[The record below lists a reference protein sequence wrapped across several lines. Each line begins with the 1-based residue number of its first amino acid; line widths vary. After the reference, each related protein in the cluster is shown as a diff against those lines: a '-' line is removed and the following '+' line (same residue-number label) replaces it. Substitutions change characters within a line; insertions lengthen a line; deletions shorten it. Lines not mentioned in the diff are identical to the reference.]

1 MKNLNL
7 AVVSLALALAGAGA
21 LAVPIGTVVALD
33 PVTSDANGADLNT
46 NPGVVNSGSADEVA
60 WARAVSGNNNLVEI
74 GRIQTSEGL
83 GWEAITGNASTTDY
97 AIDFG
102 ALGASTLFFSVKTG
116 NLQVTPND
124 HWLFT
129 NGNSMQWGAIDTAV
143 INGLCTAN
151 GCNIGKFSH
160 VTLYGVRSVPE
171 PATLG
176 LLGLGIAGL
185 GFLRRRR
192 A

>member
-7 AVVSLALALAGAGA
+7 AGVLLALAVASGAA
-21 LAVPIGTVVALD
+21 SAVPIGTVVALD
-33 PVTSDANGADLNT
+33 VVTGDVNGADLNS
-46 NPGVVNSGSADEVA
+46 NPDDVNSGSANEVA

-74 GRIQTSEGL
+74 GRIVTPEGL
-83 GWEAITGNASTTDY
+83 GWEAITGNASATDY
-97 AIDFG
+97 AIDLG
-102 ALGASTLFFSVKTG
+102 ALGSSTLFFGVKTG
-116 NLQVTPND
+116 NLQVTTND

-129 NGNSMQWGAIDTAV
+129 NGNSMQWGAIEGSV

-151 GCNIGKFSH
+151 GCNTGKFSH
-160 VTLYGVRSVPE
+160 VTLFGVRSVPE

-176 LLGLGIAGL
+176 LLGLALAGL
-185 GFLRRRR
+185 GFVRRRR